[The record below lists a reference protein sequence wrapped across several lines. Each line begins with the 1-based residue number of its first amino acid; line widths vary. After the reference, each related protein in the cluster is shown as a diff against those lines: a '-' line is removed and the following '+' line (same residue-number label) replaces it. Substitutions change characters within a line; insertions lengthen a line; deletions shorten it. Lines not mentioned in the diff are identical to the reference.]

1 LSDLLTAFDDVL
13 EHASTDNVTKS
24 GLCTLNKGLTDVGDT
39 ESSLVWRCD
48 VVVDNGGQVEG
59 DVVLGHANLLRYLN
73 DLDLDIDLDK
83 TFTERVDLDE
93 TGINSAIESTEF
105 GDETDVTL

>member
-1 LSDLLTAFDDVL
+1 LSDFLTAFDDVL
-13 EHASTDNVTKS
+13 EDASTDNVTKS

-59 DVVLGHANLLRYLN
+59 DVVLGHANLLRYLCRLN
-73 DLDLDIDLDK
+73 
-83 TFTERVDLDE
+83 
-93 TGINSAIESTEF
+93 
-105 GDETDVTL
+105 